1 MKAEQDG
8 YRHEARS
15 SPEMHVLS
23 FQSGQ
28 TTNQT
33 RVSKPLWE
41 GLATTFHARNHR
53 TATGSSREGAK
64 SAMPKKSKNAEP
76 SFPTVDTF
84 KEQVI

>member
-1 MKAEQDG
+1 MAPARATGGKA
-8 YRHEARS
+8 ARS
-15 SPEMHVLS
+15 WTRQFLS
-23 FQSGQ
+23 FLSDQ

-33 RVSKPLWE
+33 RVSKPLWV

-76 SFPTVDTF
+76 SFPTVDKF